1 MPRQQTSPQ
10 IDAPRQSNQKI
21 LLLAAINAAII
32 TTAATPDSH
41 PVCRPLLIQFVALHN
56 DIIGDQARASRHA
69 FLERIADSGILIMPM
84 HFGAPHCGYIRRG
97 GPDGTYVF
105 VPEDRPQFAA

>member
-41 PVCRPLLIQFVALHN
+41 PVCRPLLIQFVAL
-56 DIIGDQARASRHA
+56 QRRV
-69 FLERIADSGILIMPM
+69 FL
-84 HFGAPHCGYIRRG
+84 
-97 GPDGTYVF
+97 
-105 VPEDRPQFAA
+105 